1 MCVPETAPSRREWA
15 LRTQVGSAGRIQQWC
30 SWVCRRG
37 AAPAP
42 ARFARGAVRFWIR
55 FFGQSSLIAHFV
67 LVHGCFTCASMYG
80 GPKKRD
86 AAFRSFRTAFLWFL
100 CENSSQLRTKSC
112 TVLQYQRRVWVDDL
126 VIMLWEGA
134 LSWMLGTI
142 VRP

>member
-55 FFGQSSLIAHFV
+55 FFGQSSLGAHFV
-67 LVHGCFTCASMYG
+67 LVVSCFTCMYG
-80 GPKKRD
+80 GPKRCGLPP
-86 AAFRSFRTAFLWFL
+86 FRFLWFL
-100 CENSSQLRTKSC
+100 CENSSQLITKSC
-112 TVLQYQRRVWVDDL
+112 TTVLQYQRRVWVDDL